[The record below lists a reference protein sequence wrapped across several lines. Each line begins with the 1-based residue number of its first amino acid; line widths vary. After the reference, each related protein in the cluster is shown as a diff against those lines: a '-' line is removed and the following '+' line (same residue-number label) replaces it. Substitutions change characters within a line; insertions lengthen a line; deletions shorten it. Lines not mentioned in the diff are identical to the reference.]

1 MDFISLGIAG
11 IAYSLFQSI
20 PWTILYIPLRWC
32 GLRVYT
38 LGNRLECQR
47 IQSRTRLWS
56 SHTTD
61 FNKAFG
67 YTFGKWYIGYIDE
80 KDGEPI
86 VWIMT
91 TPNCFKKLTK
101 CASDDSEEET
111 VEEEE
116 TIDEET
122 GEIIEVQ
129 PKYLRIFEKS
139 GNYGR
144 IYYNV
149 REHKHF
155 ELTARPVQEEIMQD
169 LLTLYTTKKF
179 IVAFI
184 HGPPSTGK
192 SILGLLLAN
201 HFKSAYTNTFSPWE
215 PGDTMSNL
223 MEEAQPTKDR
233 PLIISFDE
241 IDIPLTNIHA
251 GIPTHPK
258 VSTAIT
264 DKVSWNRFFDNFQ
277 RGLYYNVILLLT
289 SNKDPDYFIGMDRS
303 YMKPERIDRTYEMVK
318 HIKDM

>member
-1 MDFISLGIAG
+1 MDVVSLGLVG
-11 IAYSLFQSI
+11 LAYSLFQSI

-32 GLRVYT
+32 GIRVYT
-38 LGNRLECQR
+38 LTNRLECQR
-47 IQSRTRLWS
+47 IQTRTRLWS

-61 FNKAFG
+61 FNRGFG
-67 YTFGKWYIGYIDE
+67 YTFGKWYIAYIDE
-80 KDGEPI
+80 VDGSPT

-91 TPNCFKKLTK
+91 TPTCFKKLTK
-101 CASDDSEEET
+101 CASDDADEE
-111 VEEEE
+111 EEEE

-122 GEIIEVQ
+122 GEITEVQ
-129 PKYLRIFEKS
+129 PKYLRIFEKC
-139 GNYGR
+139 GNYNN

-149 REHKHF
+149 RDHKHF
-155 ELTARPVQEEIMQD
+155 ELTARPTQEPILQD
-169 LLTLYTTKKF
+169 ILSLYATKKF

-192 SILGLLLAN
+192 SILGVLLAD
-201 HFKSAYTNTFSPWE
+201 HFKSTYTNTFSPWE

-251 GIPTHPK
+251 GISSHPK
-258 VSTAIT
+258 VSTAIC

-289 SNKDPDYFIGMDRS
+289 SNKGPDYFIGMDRS
-303 YMKPERIDRTYEMVK
+303 YMKPERIDRTYEMVR

>member
-1 MDFISLGIAG
+1 MDVISLGLVG
-11 IAYSLFQSI
+11 LAYSLFQSI
-20 PWTILYIPLRWC
+20 PWTILFIPLRWC
-32 GLRVYT
+32 GIRVYT
-38 LGNRLECQR
+38 LSNRLECQR

-61 FNKAFG
+61 FNRGFG
-67 YTFGKWYIGYIDE
+67 YTFGKWYIAYIDE
-80 KDGEPI
+80 VEGAPT

-91 TPNCFKKLTK
+91 TPTCFKKLTK
-101 CASDDSEEET
+101 CASDDDE
-111 VEEEE
+111 EEEE

-122 GEIIEVQ
+122 GEITEVQ
-129 PKYLRIFEKS
+129 PKYLRIFEKC
-139 GNYGR
+139 GNYNH

-149 REHKHF
+149 RDHKHF
-155 ELTARPVQEEIMQD
+155 ELTARPAQKPILED
-169 LLTLYTTKKF
+169 LLSLYAAKKF

-192 SILGLLLAN
+192 SILGLLLAD
-201 HFKSAYTNTFSPWE
+201 HFKSTYTNTFSPWE

-251 GIPTHPK
+251 GIPSHPK
-258 VSTAIT
+258 VSTAIS

-289 SNKDPDYFIGMDRS
+289 SNKSPDYFIGMDRS
-303 YMKPERIDRTYEMVK
+303 YLKPERIDRTFEMTR

>member
-1 MDFISLGIAG
+1 MDFLSIGLVG
-11 IAYSLFQSI
+11 IAYSLFQTI

-32 GLRVYT
+32 GIRVYT
-38 LGNRLECQR
+38 LSNRLECQR
-47 IQSRTRLWS
+47 IQRRTRLWS

-61 FNKAFG
+61 FNRGFG
-67 YTFGKWYIGYIDE
+67 YTFGKWYIAYINE
-80 KDGEPI
+80 VDGDPT

-91 TPNCFKKLTK
+91 TQECFNKLTK
-101 CASDDSEEET
+101 CSSDDVTEEEEEET
-111 VEEEE
+111 V
-116 TIDEET
+116 DEET
-122 GEIIEVQ
+122 GDIIEAQ

-144 IYYNV
+144 VYYNV

-155 ELTARPVQEEIMQD
+155 ELTPRPSQEEILQD
-169 LLTLYTTKKF
+169 LLGLYATKKF

-192 SILGLLLAN
+192 SILGLLLAH
-201 HFKSAYTNTFSPWE
+201 HFKSAYTNAFSPWE

-223 MEEAQPTKDR
+223 MEEAQPTKER

-258 VSTAIT
+258 VSISVH

-289 SNKDPDYFIGMDRS
+289 SNKNPDYFIGMDRS
-303 YMKPERIDRTYEMVK
+303 YMKPERIDKTYEMVR